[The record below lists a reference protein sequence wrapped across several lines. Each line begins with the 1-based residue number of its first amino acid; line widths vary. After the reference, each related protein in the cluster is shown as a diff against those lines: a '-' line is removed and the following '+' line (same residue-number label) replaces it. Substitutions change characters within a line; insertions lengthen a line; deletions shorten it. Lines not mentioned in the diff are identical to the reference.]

1 MSGVFQNIDPP
12 PPHRPAS
19 VFPPLV
25 REEDTG
31 WRGGWG
37 VKSLE
42 DARRCSVLCICKY
55 MCLDVMHGFLY
66 EADNRT
72 ELPMVRANSPR

>member
-12 PPHRPAS
+12 PPRR
-19 VFPPLV
+19 PLV

-42 DARRCSVLCICKY
+42 DARARHCSVLCICKY

-72 ELPMVRANSPR
+72 ELPMVRANSPRW

>member
-19 VFPPLV
+19 AGEGHTRWVE
-25 REEDTG
+25 R
-31 WRGGWG
+31 GWG
-37 VKSLE
+37 GGNSLE
-42 DARRCSVLCICKY
+42 DARHWHCSVLCICKY
-55 MCLDVMHGFLY
+55 FVLRCHGFLY

-72 ELPMVRANSPR
+72 DLPMVRANSPR